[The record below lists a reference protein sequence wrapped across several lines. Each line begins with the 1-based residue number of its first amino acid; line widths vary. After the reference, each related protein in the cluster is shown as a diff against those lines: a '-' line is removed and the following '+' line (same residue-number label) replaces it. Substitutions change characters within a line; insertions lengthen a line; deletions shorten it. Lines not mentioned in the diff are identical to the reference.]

1 MRALG
6 SRQARIAVGV
16 GTGAIAALAALT
28 APARAG
34 SAQAHVI
41 QPLTV
46 HTILSGAAHGWTGP
60 DDLTSVGTDL
70 YVSFQNGV
78 PSTGGTTGT
87 PTQSTIV
94 KLGLNGTVE
103 ASWQL
108 TGKCDGLTADPEHE
122 RVVATVNE
130 DGNSSLYT
138 VPTAGTG
145 AATHYTYDANPL
157 PHGGGTDSITVYR
170 GSIYVIAS
178 APSAAGGPALYQVA
192 LHGGVAHLAAAPFY
206 DSSLA
211 TVANAGTGN
220 PAVNLALTDPDSST
234 VVPRQ
239 SPRFAGDFMLDAQGD
254 QQAVFAS
261 RLGTDSQQLRVL
273 NLSQSVDDTAFAT
286 SADGALV
293 ATDSSANSVVLITGR
308 FTPGAAYTSVTPG
321 NANTPPVPTPANYLG
336 VIDLDTGT
344 VKPVDTTGTPL
355 ATHALIYLATGGG

>member
-1 MRALG
+1 MRAFG
-6 SRQARIAVGV
+6 SRR
-16 GTGAIAALAALT
+16 AIAATAVGAGAITALAAFAAVPAT
-28 APARAG
+28 AGTAEPGVA
-34 SAQAHVI
+34 

-46 HTILSGAAHGWTGP
+46 HTILSGAAHGWKGP
-60 DDLTSVGTDL
+60 DDLTRVGDSL

-87 PTQSTIV
+87 PTESTIV

-103 ASWQL
+103 ATWQL
-108 TGKCDGLTADPEHE
+108 TGKCDGLTADPEHN

-138 VPTAGTG
+138 VPTKGTG
-145 AATHYTYDANPL
+145 APTHYVYDANPL
-157 PHGGGTDSITVYR
+157 PHGGGTDSITIYH
-170 GSIYVIAS
+170 GSVYVIAS
-178 APSAAGGPALYQVA
+178 APASGGSALYRVT

-211 TVANAGTGN
+211 TVANAGSGHPT
-220 PAVNLALTDPDSST
+220 VNLALTDPDSST
-234 VVPRQ
+234 VVPGR

-261 RLGTDSQQLRVL
+261 RLGTDGQRLQVL

-286 SADGALV
+286 STHGALV

-308 FTPGAAYTSVTPG
+308 FVPGTAYTSVTPG
-321 NANTPPVPTPANYLG
+321 NANTPPVPTPPNYLG
-336 VIDLDTGT
+336 VIDLNTGT
-344 VKPVDTTGTPL
+344 VSPVTTTGTPL
-355 ATHALIYLATGGG
+355 ATHALIYIPTAG